1 MAEEKNFEIHLG
13 LLGKQKE
20 EINWILEKQAE
31 LRSELLA
38 FYKKDIK
45 EIDAAISDIK
55 TDKEDYTFRKDIL
68 DKVQANFVTHWEQS
82 YNLIFP
88 KEILTAGDISA
99 GQKIGQKSPDKIMPE
114 RSSETAPNPG
124 AKNKG

>member
-1 MAEEKNFEIHLG
+1 MEEVKNFESHLDR
-13 LLGKQKE
+13 LGKQKE

-45 EIDAAISDIK
+45 EIDAAISEIK
-55 TDKEDYTFRKDIL
+55 TDKEDYTFRKETL
-68 DKVQANFVTHWEQS
+68 DKVQDNFVTYWKQS

-88 KEILTAGDISA
+88 KELLTAKE
-99 GQKIGQKSPDKIMPE
+99 QCE
-114 RSSETAPNPG
+114 
-124 AKNKG
+124 